1 MTIDIHTATYSELVA
16 YAREK
21 VLEQGGAAMD
31 RRGNCVYYFESGNT
45 VRRCAVGHL
54 LTEEQA
60 ISATDCGLD
69 ARALLK
75 SMTYCKPFDER
86 RARFLCLLQSA
97 HDYAGQDAIDADTG
111 KLTDEGFAELF
122 ITNLVKLER
131 FAKMLD
137 EGDDFANKLLEE
149 ITSLKLGFSYLG
161 KAMGELDSVGDYY

>member
-31 RRGNCVYYFESGNT
+31 WRGNCVYYTKNGDT

-60 ISATDCGLD
+60 SSFAGCGFD
-69 ARALLK
+69 ARELFKVMADG
-75 SMTYCKPFDER
+75 KPFDER

-137 EGDDFANKLLEE
+137 EGDDFANKLLGE

-161 KAMGELDSVGDYY
+161 KAMGEFDSVGDYY